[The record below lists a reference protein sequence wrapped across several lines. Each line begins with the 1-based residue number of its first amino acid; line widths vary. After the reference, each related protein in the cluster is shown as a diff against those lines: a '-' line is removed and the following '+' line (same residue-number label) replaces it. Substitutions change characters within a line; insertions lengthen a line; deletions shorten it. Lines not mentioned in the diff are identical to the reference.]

1 MNNIKI
7 FSNFLFILFITIS
20 CVEKPSYSGK
30 ILDNSIDFNTLTSKN
45 ELLEKL
51 GQPSFIDPV
60 ENKYFYYSE
69 KNITKN
75 FYNKK
80 TSYMNIIVFSFDQN
94 DKVLNQW
101 ASNEAKN
108 YLNGSSSVLRHE
120 LISEQSLLKESNPSA
135 FLDKQGR
142 VISGTKDLSKSS
154 RFLTGFATDVTAIK
168 FRSLS

>member
-7 FSNFLFILFITIS
+7 FSNFLFILLITIS

-30 ILDNSIDFNTLTSKN
+30 ILDNSIDFNTITSKN

-60 ENKYFYYSE
+60 ENKYFYHSE
-69 KNITKN
+69 KKITKN

-94 DKVLNQW
+94 DKVLNFNKFEIDQTKKYKKIKDKTE
-101 ASNEAKN
+101 NNIVER
-108 YLNGSSSVLRHE
+108 G
-120 LISEQSLLKESNPSA
+120 LIEKIFGGIGKTSIPNAP
-135 FLDKQGR
+135 
-142 VISGTKDLSKSS
+142 
-154 RFLTGFATDVTAIK
+154 
-168 FRSLS
+168 

>member
-94 DKVLNQW
+94 DKVLNLKKFEIDQTKKYKKIKDKTE
-101 ASNEAKN
+101 NNIVER
-108 YLNGSSSVLRHE
+108 G
-120 LISEQSLLKESNPSA
+120 LIEKIFGGIGKTSIPNAP
-135 FLDKQGR
+135 
-142 VISGTKDLSKSS
+142 
-154 RFLTGFATDVTAIK
+154 
-168 FRSLS
+168 